1 MKPIVLAAVLAVAVL
16 PVPAAAQPQAP
27 AGYAPGLG
35 EIMTLTQMRHLKLW
49 FAGDAKNWELADYEL
64 DELKEGFDD
73 AIEYSDVRCQMSD
86 VGCRMSDVGCR
97 MSDVG
102 CQMSDLRH
110 PISALRSPTSG
121 KSKVLVRGSTVTP
134 LRLA

>member
-73 AIEYSDVRCQMSD
+73 AIEYSDVRC
-86 VGCRMSDVGCR
+86 RMSDVGCR
-97 MSDVG
+97 MSDVR
-102 CQMSDLRH
+102 CRMSDV
-110 PISALRSPTSG
+110 RSPTSDLRSPISDIRQV
-121 KSKVLVRGSTVTP
+121 KSACPR
-134 LRLA
+134 